1 MSSKKFESKKRKSNL
16 DTTAT
21 YSVNSAKKKMLK
33 SVKYT
38 GGDAPKEKK
47 RKIKVGSDEYN
58 ESDETSDDNVN
69 ETSDDNVNE
78 MSDDNVNETSE
89 INQEVD
95 EDSDQGEETNE
106 LVRFY
111 VQNLVLDY
119 KSWFILHWKL

>member
-1 MSSKKFESKKRKSNL
+1 MSSKKFVSKKRKSNL

-33 SVKYT
+33 PVKYT

-47 RKIKVGSDEYN
+47 RKIIVGFDEYN

-69 ETSDDNVNE
+69 ETS
-78 MSDDNVNETSE
+78 E

-95 EDSDQGEETNE
+95 EGSDQEEETNE
-106 LVRFY
+106 LVR
-111 VQNLVLDY
+111 L
-119 KSWFILHWKL
+119 